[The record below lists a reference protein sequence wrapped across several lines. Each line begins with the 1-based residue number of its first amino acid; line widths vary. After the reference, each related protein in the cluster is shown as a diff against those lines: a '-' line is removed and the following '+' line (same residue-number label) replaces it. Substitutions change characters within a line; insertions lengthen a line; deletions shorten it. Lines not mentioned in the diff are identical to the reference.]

1 MICKGRVWE
10 SKVLLGLGNF
20 EQPNKVENFSL
31 LGFGSSSMAVKV
43 KEVGSD
49 GKKKRKVLESK
60 TMPSDRKV
68 EAMQDSIG
76 SSTEVDVQKP
86 GSEEER
92 MSDDR
97 RILDDEV
104 LV

>member
-1 MICKGRVWE
+1 MFFYYFYIYILSCHGITYQINVF
-10 SKVLLGLGNF
+10 L
-20 EQPNKVENFSL
+20 
-31 LGFGSSSMAVKV
+31 
-43 KEVGSD
+43 
-49 GKKKRKVLESK
+49 LESK
-60 TMPSDRKV
+60 TMPSGRKV

-92 MSDDR
+92 MSDER
-97 RILDDEV
+97 RFLDDEV

>member
-1 MICKGRVWE
+1 M
-10 SKVLLGLGNF
+10 
-20 EQPNKVENFSL
+20 
-31 LGFGSSSMAVKV
+31 
-43 KEVGSD
+43 
-49 GKKKRKVLESK
+49 LESK

-76 SSTEVDVQKP
+76 SSTEMDVQKP

-92 MSDDR
+92 MSDER
-97 RILDDEV
+97 RFLDDEV